1 MILSDEKLAVL
12 AFVQAH
18 QPVLREQVAAHLGC
32 KQDTAAQHLRK
43 LRVQGRLQKRRINEH
58 VWVWVIAGAPPPPK
72 LAVRPLVQHKLKAH
86 EQAASVWAYAARCAQ
101 EAKR

>member
-58 VWVWVIAGAPPPPK
+58 TWVWAIAGAPPPK

-86 EQAASVWAYAARCAQ
+86 EQVASVWAYAARCAQ

>member
-72 LAVRPLVQHKLKAH
+72 LAIRPLAQHKLKAH
-86 EQAASVWAYAARCAQ
+86 EQVASVWDYAARCA
-101 EAKR
+101 A

>member
-1 MILSDEKLAVL
+1 MKLSDEKLAVL

-58 VWVWVIAGAPPPPK
+58 IWVWVIAGAPPPPPK
-72 LAVRPLVQHKLKAH
+72 LAIRPLVHKLKAH
-86 EQAASVWAYAARCAQ
+86 EQVASVWDYAARCA
-101 EAKR
+101 A

>member
-1 MILSDEKLAVL
+1 MILSDEKMAVL

-58 VWVWVIAGAPPPPK
+58 IWVWVIAGAPPPK
-72 LAVRPLVQHKLKAH
+72 LAIRPLVQHKLKAH

>member
-1 MILSDEKLAVL
+1 MKLSDEKLAVL

-58 VWVWVIAGAPPPPK
+58 VWVWAIAGAPPPK

-86 EQAASVWAYAARCAQ
+86 EQVASVWAYAARCAQ

>member
-1 MILSDEKLAVL
+1 MKLSDEKLAVL

-58 VWVWVIAGAPPPPK
+58 VWVWVIAGAPPPK
-72 LAVRPLVQHKLKAH
+72 LAISPLAQHKLKAH